1 MKYVKISDLK
11 PDMILANSL
20 YDNNENILLRAN
32 ARLTTYHI
40 NRIEKFNY
48 DGLYIFEDNE
58 IYNHNTIISEGTR
71 LKALK
76 SLKHLNIDDCLYIAN
91 QLVEEVRSN
100 PTIIVEMINLSS
112 YDNYTYNHSINVDIL
127 SVVLGIGLGL
137 KDKELVKLSQAALLH
152 DIGKT
157 GISKKILNK
166 PKKLSPKEYKEVQ
179 NHSYYGY
186 NMLKNNDNIAS
197 VVRNAIYSHHENED
211 GSGYPRGL
219 VSKKIHKFA
228 KIIHI
233 ADVYD
238 ALTARRVYK
247 EPLNPADTLEY
258 LMANAGTMFDIKM
271 VETFMKYVAPYHVG
285 TTVQLSNGQTATVL
299 KNNPNQLGRPIVQTE
314 DKVIDLMEV
323 LDITITG
330 LLTI

>member
-1 MKYVKISDLK
+1 MKYVKISDLL
-11 PDMILANSL
+11 PGMILANTL
-20 YDNNENILLRAN
+20 YDNNEHILLRAN
-32 ARLTTYHI
+32 ARLTSYHI
-40 NRIEKFNY
+40 NRIQNFNY
-48 DGLYIFEDNE
+48 DGLYIYEDNE
-58 IYNHNTIISEGTR
+58 IYSHNTIISEETR

-91 QLVEEVRSN
+91 QLVDEVRSN
-100 PTIIVEMINLSS
+100 PRIIVEMINLSS

-137 KDKELVKLSQAALLH
+137 KDKELRKLSQAALLH

-166 PKKLSPKEYKEVQ
+166 PRKLSKKEYEEMK
-179 NHSYYGY
+179 NHPHYGY

-211 GSGYPRGL
+211 GTGYPRGL

-238 ALTARRVYK
+238 ALTARRIYK
-247 EPLNPADTLEY
+247 DPLNPADAIEY
-258 LMANAGTMFDIKM
+258 LMANAGTMFDISM
-271 VETFMKYVAPYHVG
+271 VEVFMKYVAPYHVG
-285 TTVQLSNGQTATVL
+285 TSVQLSNGQTAIVL
-299 KNNPNQLGRPIVQTE
+299 KNNPDQLGRPIVKTE
-314 DKVIDLMEV
+314 SGIIDLMEV
-323 LDITITG
+323 LDITILK
-330 LLTI
+330 LLTK